1 MNEPRPHLLLQAVCM
16 VAPLAIAFLPLFA
29 SLPILIAGTGW
40 GGYVSAHGDDSRR
53 DVGRNLAI
61 GCLIALMLLL
71 LLAIKSGRI
80 LPHDNAP

>member
-1 MNEPRPHLLLQAVCM
+1 MI
-16 VAPLAIAFLPLFA
+16 APLAVAFLPLFA

-40 GGYVSAHGDDSRR
+40 GGYVSAHDDSRR

-80 LPHDNAP
+80 FSHDHAA